1 MNGGLIPDTLKP
13 APLAV
18 TCDTVT
24 PDVPEFV
31 MLSKTVAL
39 APTATLP
46 NAKLEGFAVNCP
58 EVDGIELLAF
68 PDKASVV
75 TVAFPEAEV
84 LLPDA
89 GWLAKA
95 ALPDWLPELWG
106 VKVTSKVADCPG
118 FNVIGKLLPLTW
130 KAAPEV
136 ET

>member
-1 MNGGLIPDTLKP
+1 M
-13 APLAV
+13 
-18 TCDTVT
+18 T

-39 APTATLP
+39 APTETFP
-46 NAKLEGFAVNCP
+46 NAKLEGFADNCP

-68 PDKASVV
+68 PDSGSIV
-75 TVAFPEAEV
+75 TVAFAEAEV
-84 LLPDA
+84 PLPDA

-95 ALPDWLPELWG
+95 TLPDWLPELWG
-106 VKVTSKVADCPG
+106 VKVTSKEADCPG
-118 FNVIGKLLPLTW
+118 VNVMGKLLPLTW